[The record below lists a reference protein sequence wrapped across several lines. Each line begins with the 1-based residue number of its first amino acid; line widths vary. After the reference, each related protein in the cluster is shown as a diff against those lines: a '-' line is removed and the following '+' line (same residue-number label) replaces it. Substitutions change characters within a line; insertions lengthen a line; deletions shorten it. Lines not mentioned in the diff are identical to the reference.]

1 MRPDGRQ
8 PNQMRPVTITRD
20 FLRHAEGSV
29 LIEVGDTKVVCT
41 ASVEDRVPPFLRDT
55 GQGWVTAEYGMLPR
69 STKTR
74 TSRETS
80 TGRPSGRTFEIQRL
94 VGRSLRGV
102 TNLAALGPR
111 TIWIDCDVIQA
122 DGGTRTA
129 AITGAY
135 VALADA
141 LHYLRKNGQIASL
154 PLKDFVAATSVG
166 VVEGQVV
173 LDLCYAEDS
182 MADVDMNVIMTG
194 GGKFIEVQG
203 TAEDAP
209 FDRGQLDAMLAHGL
223 HGDPGSH
230 RHAAASAGRA
240 SGGGHQVS
248 PGTSAIVVPEARHLF
263 SKQGTGDDTE
273 QPGSA
278 ADECHE
284 AAQQHDQCRTMTQ

>member
-29 LIEVGDTKVVCT
+29 LIEVGETKVVCA

-69 STKTR
+69 ATKTR
-74 TSRETS
+74 TIRDATS
-80 TGRPSGRTFEIQRL
+80 GRPNGRTFEIQRL

-102 TNLAALGPR
+102 TDLTVLGPR

-122 DGGTRTA
+122 DGGTRTT

-135 VALADA
+135 IALADA
-141 LHYLRKNGQIASL
+141 LQYLRKNGLIHSL
-154 PLKDFVAATSVG
+154 PLKDFLAATSVG
-166 VVEGQVV
+166 VVDGQVV

-182 MADVDMNVIMTG
+182 VAEVDMNVVMTG
-194 GGKFIEVQG
+194 AGKYVEVQG

-209 FDRGQLDAMLAHGL
+209 FDRSQLDAMI
-223 HGDPGSH
+223 
-230 RHAAASAGRA
+230 AAAS
-240 SGGGHQVS
+240 
-248 PGTSAIVVPEARHLF
+248 
-263 SKQGTGDDTE
+263 TGIQDLVALQRRLLAE
-273 QPGSA
+273 RLVAPK
-278 ADECHE
+278 
-284 AAQQHDQCRTMTQ
+284 

>member
-29 LIEVGDTKVVCT
+29 LIEVGDTKVICA

-74 TSRETS
+74 TPREGS
-80 TGRPSGRTFEIQRL
+80 SGRPSGRTFEIQRL

-102 TNLAALGPR
+102 TDLKALGPR
-111 TIWIDCDVIQA
+111 TLWIDCDVLQA

-129 AITGAY
+129 AVTGAY

-141 LHYLRKNGQIASL
+141 LQYLRKNGFISSL

-166 VVEGQVV
+166 VVEEQVV

-182 MADVDMNVIMTG
+182 VAEVDMNVVMTG
-194 GGKFIEVQG
+194 SGKFVEVQG
-203 TAEDAP
+203 TAEDSP
-209 FDRGQLDAMLAHGL
+209 FDRAALDGMLQVASTGIQDLIAMQRRLLAERL
-223 HGDPGSH
+223 
-230 RHAAASAGRA
+230 AAPR
-240 SGGGHQVS
+240 
-248 PGTSAIVVPEARHLF
+248 
-263 SKQGTGDDTE
+263 
-273 QPGSA
+273 
-278 ADECHE
+278 
-284 AAQQHDQCRTMTQ
+284 